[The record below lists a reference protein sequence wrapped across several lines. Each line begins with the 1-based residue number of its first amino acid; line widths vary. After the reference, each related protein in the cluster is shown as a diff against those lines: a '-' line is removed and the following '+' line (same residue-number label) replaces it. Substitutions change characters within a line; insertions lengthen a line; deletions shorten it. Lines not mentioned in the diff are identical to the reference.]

1 MRKVAYLFIC
11 ITAIILIPILYV
23 VPMGLSLK
31 GKHLVASSTF
41 LFSMVGA
48 AASATYPLWMIL
60 LMLGVTVCLMAYLID
75 QRISGLF
82 SSLVPAGDGAIAGI
96 LNDVKEPGKTDP
108 IIHSVKEETREETEA
123 VSEMAATV
131 EFQQPLEVED
141 DESEWFVESV
151 NEGIEPETS
160 VLDEEL
166 ELEEDELMLG
176 SWFENAEPAE
186 GSEEDPELMFIQPV
200 EPPLQDVQEDDTIA
214 TYMEELFEEG
224 NSAYEQEDGQ
234 LPVSVP
240 GLEDLSNE
248 IIKEEPLVIEEET
261 GGILEEDRVDA
272 SPEEENHLL
281 LEESIEDNPSHE
293 EWEDLQ
299 EEPVSRPRIDGP
311 IMKTMLEIIAL
322 SETSL
327 QEEAFQEL
335 VNSYLHPDLH
345 DRDYYTF
352 AKILID
358 YHLAH
363 AQFEK
368 CSTFITGIEDRFHS
382 YGYLSEELSH
392 IKQYAQN
399 QMN

>member
-1 MRKVAYLFIC
+1 MRKVAYLLIC

-31 GKHLVASSTF
+31 GKHFVASSTF
-41 LFSMVGA
+41 LLSMVGA

-60 LMLGVTVCLMAYLID
+60 LMLAVTVCLMAYLMD
-75 QRISGLF
+75 QRVSGLF
-82 SSLVPAGDGAIAGI
+82 SSLVPAGDGAMAGI
-96 LNDVKEPGKTDP
+96 LNDVKEPDKTES
-108 IIHSVKEETREETEA
+108 IIHSVKEEGREETEA
-123 VSEMAATV
+123 VSEVAATV
-131 EFQQPLEVED
+131 EVQQPEKVED

-151 NEGIEPETS
+151 NEGMEPETS
-160 VLDEEL
+160 VLDDEL

-200 EPPLQDVQEDDTIA
+200 EPSLQDVQEDDTIA

-224 NSAYEQEDGQ
+224 NRVDEQEDGL
-234 LPVSVP
+234 LPVSVS

-248 IIKEEPLVIEEET
+248 IIEEEVST
-261 GGILEEDRVDA
+261 ILEEDLVDA
-272 SPEEENHLL
+272 RPEEESHLL
-281 LEESIEDNPSHE
+281 PEESLEDTPSHE

-299 EEPVSRPRIDGP
+299 EEPVSRSCIDGP

-327 QEEAFQEL
+327 PEEAFQEL
-335 VNSYLHPDLH
+335 VKSYLHPDLH

-358 YHLAH
+358 HHLAH

-368 CSTFITGIEDRFHS
+368 CSTFITRIEDRFHS

>member
-1 MRKVAYLFIC
+1 MRNVAYLFIC

-41 LFSMVGA
+41 LLSVVGA

-60 LMLGVTVCLMAYLID
+60 LMLAVTVSLMAYLMD
-75 QRISGLF
+75 QRVSGLF
-82 SSLVPAGDGAIAGI
+82 RSLVPAGDGAMAGI
-96 LNDVKEPGKTDP
+96 LNDVKEPDKTEP

-123 VSEMAATV
+123 VSEVAATV
-131 EFQQPLEVED
+131 QVQQPLEVED

-151 NEGIEPETS
+151 NEGMDPETS
-160 VLDEEL
+160 VLDDEL

-176 SWFENAEPAE
+176 SWFDNAEPAE

-200 EPPLQDVQEDDTIA
+200 EPLQDVQEDDSIA

-224 NSAYEQEDGQ
+224 NSADGQEDGQ
-234 LPVSVP
+234 LSVSVP
-240 GLEDLSNE
+240 QLEDLSNE
-248 IIKEEPLVIEEET
+248 MLEEEPLVIEEET

-272 SPEEENHLL
+272 STEEEDHLL
-281 LEESIEDNPSHE
+281 LEESLEDNPFQE
-293 EWEDLQ
+293 EWEDRQ
-299 EEPVSRPRIDGP
+299 EEPVSRSRIDGP

-327 QEEAFQEL
+327 PEEAFHEL
-335 VNSYLHPDLH
+335 VSSYLHPALH

-358 YHLAH
+358 HYLAH

-368 CSTFITGIEDRFHS
+368 CSTFVTGIEDRFHS

>member
-1 MRKVAYLFIC
+1 MAYLFIC

-60 LMLGVTVCLMAYLID
+60 LMLGVTVCLMAYLLD
-75 QRISGLF
+75 QRVSGLF
-82 SSLVPAGDGAIAGI
+82 SSLVPAGDAAMAGI
-96 LNDVKEPGKTDP
+96 LNDVKEPDKTEP
-108 IIHSVKEETREETEA
+108 IIHSVKEDTREETEA

-131 EFQQPLEVED
+131 EVQPPLEVED

-151 NEGIEPETS
+151 DEGMEPETPVS
-160 VLDEEL
+160 GDEL

-176 SWFENAEPAE
+176 SWFDNAEPAE

-200 EPPLQDVQEDDTIA
+200 EPPLQDVQEDDSIA

-224 NSAYEQEDGQ
+224 NSADGEEDGH

-248 IIKEEPLVIEEET
+248 IIEEGPLVIEEET

-272 SPEEENHLL
+272 SPEEDHLL
-281 LEESIEDNPSHE
+281 LEDNPSHE

-299 EEPVSRPRIDGP
+299 EEPVSRSRIDGP

-327 QEEAFQEL
+327 PEEAFQEL

-358 YHLAH
+358 HHLAH

-368 CSTFITGIEDRFHS
+368 CSTFITGIEERFHS